1 MLVLCLKKV
10 LVVNKALV
18 DWQSLAIK
26 LPIDGPK
33 TLFFFSNWKIKNFGN
48 ILGNWATLWLFVFI
62 NQTSK
67 LWLVGT
73 YISFTKKKQLKK
85 TS

>member
-10 LVVNKALV
+10 LVVNKVLV

-33 TLFFFSNWKIKNFGN
+33 TLFFFFKLEDKELWQH
-48 ILGNWATLWLFVFI
+48 LG
-62 NQTSK
+62 
-67 LWLVGT
+67 
-73 YISFTKKKQLKK
+73 
-85 TS
+85 